1 LLVGQHQVVDL
12 QVLLLN
18 HVLKQLLV
26 EGVLLQRLIHSEKK
40 IGKMSEKIAAKL
52 IRVKMSSDIH
62 EHNHQYIGG

>member
-52 IRVKMSSDIH
+52 IRVKMSSDID